1 MERAL
6 FLIFAL
12 TAIVAALNV
21 LLRRHPLQSTLAL
34 LVALGALTGLYILLG
49 AYFLA
54 VIQVVIYAGAIL
66 VLFLFVIMLLN
77 LRAEEA
83 RLERRPLLRW
93 LAVPFAALLGVE
105 IIYLVRLFEENPV
118 PSGTSVG
125 VTESIGRELFTT
137 YLLPFELTSILIL
150 IALLGAVVLA
160 RREGRR

>member
-12 TAIVAALNV
+12 TAVGGALNV
-21 LLRRHPLQSTLAL
+21 LLRRHPLHSALAL
-34 LVALGALTGLYILLG
+34 LVVLGSLTGMYVLLG

-54 VIQVVIYAGAIL
+54 VIQVVVYAGAIL

-77 LRAEEA
+77 VRAEEA

-93 LAVPFAALLGVE
+93 LAVPFALLLGGE
-105 IIYLVRLFEENPV
+105 IVSLVRVFDENPI

-125 VTESIGRELFTT
+125 VTEAVGRELFTT
-137 YLLPFELTSILIL
+137 YLLPFEVTSVLIL

-160 RREGRR
+160 RRG